1 MRTARGIFAIAAIAA
16 LSLTACSGTG
26 SGSGGANQ
34 DGAMNLTFASWGSAY
49 QDAQNESML
58 TPWAAKVGAK
68 VTNDSP
74 TSYAKITQMVDAG
87 NPTWDVVDTEPFFPV
102 ANCGTY
108 VEKLDF
114 SNIDKSKFPKG
125 TVSDC
130 SIPFI
135 QYSTV
140 MVYNTEKYATAPTS
154 YADFF
159 DTNKFPGVRSV
170 PNWAGGG
177 AIELALLADGV
188 SPDAL
193 YPLDL
198 DRAFAKLDTI
208 RDSLV
213 FWNTSS
219 ESQQALEDGTV
230 DMSFLWSGRAY
241 EAAKN
246 GATFA
251 PVWDNN
257 LIAWASLSIVKGSP
271 NKAAAQ
277 SFIDYAATAEA
288 QARFAELQPYSPANS
303 DSKPKL
309 DELQAKY
316 NVADPAIQSQAIVT
330 DVQYW
335 ADNNDAANEAWTAWS
350 TS

>member
-1 MRTARGIFAIAAIAA
+1 MHSASSRVLAATAAAA
-16 LSLTACSGTG
+16 LAVSGCSGSST
-26 SGSGGANQ
+26 
-34 DGAMNLTFASWGSAY
+34 DERRLTFASYGSAY
-49 QDAQNESML
+49 QDAQNEAL
-58 TPWAAKVGAK
+58 IDPWSAESDTT

-74 TSYAKITQMVDAG
+74 TSYPKIKQMVDA
-87 NPTWDVVDTEPFFPV
+87 NQVTWDVIDTEPFYPV

-108 VEKLDF
+108 VEKLDL
-114 SNIDKSKFPKG
+114 SAIDVSKFPEG

-130 SIPFI
+130 AIPFA

-140 MVYNTEKYATAPTS
+140 MVYDTETYPQGPTS

-159 DTNKFPGVRSV
+159 DVEKFPGVRMV

-177 AIELALLADGV
+177 ALELALLADGV
-188 SPDAL
+188 APENL

-198 DRAFAKLDTI
+198 KRAFSKLDTI
-208 RDSLV
+208 RDSLR

-230 DMSFLWSGRAY
+230 DMAYVWSGRAY
-241 EAAKN
+241 EAEKN
-246 GATFA
+246 GAALT

-257 LIAWASLSIVKGSP
+257 LLAWASLSIVKGTK
-271 NKAAAQ
+271 NREAAQ
-277 SFIDYAATAEA
+277 SLIEYAATAEP

-303 DSKPKL
+303 DAAPQL
-309 DELQAKY
+309 DELQQKY
-316 NVADPAIQSQAIVT
+316 NVADPQIQKQAVVT
-330 DVQYW
+330 DVRYW
-335 ADNNDAANEAWTAWS
+335 AENNDAANKAWTEWS

>member
-1 MRTARGIFAIAAIAA
+1 MRTSRKFVAIGAIAA
-16 LSLTACSGTG
+16 LALTACSSNSSENGEE
-26 SGSGGANQ
+26 
-34 DGAMNLTFASWGSAY
+34 DLKLTFASYGSAY
-49 QDAQNESML
+49 QDAQNEAML
-58 TPWAAKVGAK
+58 APWAKTAGAAI
-68 VTNDSP
+68 TNDSP
-74 TSYAKITQMVDAG
+74 TSYPKIAQMVDAG
-87 NPTWDVVDTEPFFPV
+87 NPTWDVVDSEPFYPV

-114 SNIDKSKFPKG
+114 TNIDKSKFPEG

-130 SIPFI
+130 SIPFM

-140 MVYNTEKYATAPTS
+140 MVYNTESFDTAPAS

-159 DTNKFPGVRSV
+159 DTEKFPGVRSV

-177 AIELALLADGV
+177 ALELALLADGV
-188 SPDAL
+188 APGDL

-208 RDSLV
+208 RDSLT

-230 DMSFLWSGRAY
+230 DMSFVWSGRAY

-246 GATFA
+246 GASVE

-257 LIAWASLSIVKGSP
+257 LLAWASLSIVKGSP
-271 NKAAAQ
+271 NKTAAQ
-277 SFIDYAATAEA
+277 SFIEYAATAEA

-303 DSKPKL
+303 DSTPKL
-309 DELQAKY
+309 DGLQAKY
-316 NVADPAIQSQAIVT
+316 NVADPKIHSQAIVT
-330 DVQYW
+330 NVKYW
-335 ADNNDAANEAWTAWS
+335 ADKNDAANEAWTAWS